1 MGNIFST
8 KTKKKFFFKK
18 TKNGNYIVKV
28 DELQID
34 RLQQLHHVLK
44 ICCNANFYSPISQD
58 LTRGIDVL
66 DVGSGTGTWVFDVSS
81 DFPKSRFTGVEI
93 QSFMLPTIRPSN
105 TNFIHND
112 ILEGIPFNPN
122 SFDYIHMRYMILCF
136 TDLQYDKVIKNLVE
150 LLRPNGYLELCE
162 PNMNFTNMGPATQRL
177 VDEISKLLSAR
188 SMNPSIS
195 DRLHEYLEKN
205 GLQEIRQHD
214 VMLPLS
220 ELDGEIG
227 SLLGQN
233 FVNIINGLKRL
244 LIKQMNITHSEI
256 NQLINEFITE
266 AKLNRMYCRYTMV
279 HVVLL
284 NERKF
289 FMVYLSDYEFRK
301 SKIPKIFNIPEIH
314 CFDGQVHFQTTDSP
328 LFRPFFSGPDFEI
341 PESFLFYFVST
352 SNFPVLFIII
362 SYKKLF
368 SNEVIIIIIF
378 LQYDIHQLLI

>member
-266 AKLNRMYCRYTMV
+266 AKLNRIILF
-279 HVVLL
+279 VL
-284 NERKF
+284 F
-289 FMVYLSDYEFRK
+289 
-301 SKIPKIFNIPEIH
+301 
-314 CFDGQVHFQTTDSP
+314 CFDFK
-328 LFRPFFSGPDFEI
+328 FS
-341 PESFLFYFVST
+341 ST
-352 SNFPVLFIII
+352 IYYNIL
-362 SYKKLF
+362 
-368 SNEVIIIIIF
+368 
-378 LQYDIHQLLI
+378 